1 MIDLCFSS
9 INFLEWAFNYI
20 FSFEYV
26 VVKGG
31 GNDGQ
36 NPKKFIPGHRKCRSD
51 GASIFFACG
60 RTSQGGSNE
69 TLPWNANSSEWQDMQ
84 QRKLL
89 IDDSILDDST
99 SSPATNLHDLSGEE
113 TSSERILLPV
123 PFSNIS
129 KGGSSSLGSRSGR
142 TDSAGSRKNSWSQF
156 ANLQE
161 SGTRCVFQV
170 NQNFSARLRNFKHS

>member
-1 MIDLCFSS
+1 
-9 INFLEWAFNYI
+9 
-20 FSFEYV
+20 
-26 VVKGG
+26 
-31 GNDGQ
+31 
-36 NPKKFIPGHRKCRSD
+36 
-51 GASIFFACG
+51 
-60 RTSQGGSNE
+60 
-69 TLPWNANSSEWQDMQ
+69 MQ

-113 TSSERILLPV
+113 TSSSERILLPV

-170 NQNFSARLRNFKHS
+170 NQNFSAPLCNLGNNKHS

>member
-1 MIDLCFSS
+1 MVIW
-9 INFLEWAFNYI
+9 NFYYCLSCIYWNVA
-20 FSFEYV
+20 
-26 VVKGG
+26 GG
-31 GNDGQ
+31 GADNQ
-36 NPKKFIPGHRKCRSD
+36 SQKKFIPGHRKCRSD

-69 TLPWNANSSEWQDMQ
+69 TLPWNANPSEWQETQ

-113 TSSERILLPV
+113 LSSSEKILLPV
-123 PFSNIS
+123 PFSNMN
-129 KGGSSSLGSRSGR
+129 KGGGSSSLGSRSGR

-170 NQNFSARLRNFKHS
+170 IIY